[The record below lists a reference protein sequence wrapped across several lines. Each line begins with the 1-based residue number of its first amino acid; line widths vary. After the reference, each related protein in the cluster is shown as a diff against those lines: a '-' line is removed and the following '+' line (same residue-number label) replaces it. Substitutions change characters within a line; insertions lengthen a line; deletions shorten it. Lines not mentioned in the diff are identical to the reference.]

1 MEAAK
6 VKDEEAVIEI
16 KDEEDGLSVETA
28 LESGMLTTQV
38 STNQNTVVLTYINQS
53 EHSINLYQQITSR
66 RKSLSSIRK
75 SFSLRQKK
83 SFTSPLYVDINSQE
97 NL

>member
-38 STNQNTVVLTYINQS
+38 STNQSTVLHVICHITILTNPNTVLLIDNSGTNPIDLRHL
-53 EHSINLYQQITSR
+53 EH
-66 RKSLSSIRK
+66 
-75 SFSLRQKK
+75 
-83 SFTSPLYVDINSQE
+83 
-97 NL
+97 